1 MPIHS
6 RGMALLKDL
15 HHVPGA
21 LGLGS
26 DQDEFAFVMERRGVS
41 VNHIV
46 RQLTIGKAGPKCR
59 DSNGQIGLNTSRDLR
74 RNYARRKKRTDRDW
88 TGRTCVAP
96 LIRHDGSIPNS
107 VFKSRGSQLFVS
119 SVEILRVVEDPNNDG
134 F

>member
-1 MPIHS
+1 
-6 RGMALLKDL
+6 MALLKDL
-15 HHVPGA
+15 HDVLGA

-59 DSNGQIGLNTSRDLR
+59 DNGQIGLNTSRVLR
-74 RNYARRKKRTDRDW
+74 RNYARRKERTDRDW
-88 TGRTCVAP
+88 TGRTCVAR
-96 LIRHDGSIPNS
+96 LIRYDGLIVNS
-107 VFKSRGSQLFVS
+107 AFKSRGSQLFVS